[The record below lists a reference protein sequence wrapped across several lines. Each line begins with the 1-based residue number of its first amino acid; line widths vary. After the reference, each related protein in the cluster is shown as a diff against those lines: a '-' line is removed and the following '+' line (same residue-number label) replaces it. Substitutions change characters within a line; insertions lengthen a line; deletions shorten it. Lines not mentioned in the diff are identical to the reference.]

1 MASAGEPIQPQAD
14 PSPRL
19 QRIRQRAQFD
29 AVLATAPAFKTMH
42 FALHLAPSSAH
53 GVQGALFPGG
63 GGWLGVMVP
72 KRWAKRAVTRNLI
85 RRQIYAIGHEMAT
98 RMPGCALVV
107 RLRNGF
113 TREQFPSASSAALK
127 QQVRQ
132 ELLQLFGKVARA

>member
-1 MASAGEPIQPQAD
+1 
-14 PSPRL
+14 
-19 QRIRQRAQFD
+19 
-29 AVLATAPAFKTMH
+29 MH